1 LKGSSLMK
9 LMERERKEC
18 IQKNADNVPLY
29 KDVVEEA
36 ITEIWSESERVPKN
50 IKYKLKKISRSLD
63 DNEIKL

>member
-1 LKGSSLMK
+1 MK

-36 ITEIWSESERVPKN
+36 ITEIWSES
-50 IKYKLKKISRSLD
+50 
-63 DNEIKL
+63 